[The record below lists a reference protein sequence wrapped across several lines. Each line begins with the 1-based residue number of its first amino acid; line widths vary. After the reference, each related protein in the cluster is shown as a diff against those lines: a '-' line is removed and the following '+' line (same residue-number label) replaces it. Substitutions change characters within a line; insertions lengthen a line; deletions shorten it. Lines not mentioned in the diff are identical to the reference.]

1 LLFFAN
7 QLILEQKIIFQC
19 VQKLLLKMLLQ
30 MIRIATD
37 SVQVVVHHGGSG
49 SEGHSEVP
57 NAGAEKEEAIG
68 CRSG

>member
-1 LLFFAN
+1 
-7 QLILEQKIIFQC
+7 
-19 VQKLLLKMLLQ
+19 MLLQ